1 MNNKIEIIQTLL
13 DKINTSFI
21 NLKIIK
27 KNIKFLINE
36 YQDIKKFYLHFI
48 NFKLQIIDIPKNSE
62 LYNKTLSTIKNSYLN
77 SFNYINNKIKDII
90 SIKLIKYNN
99 LSFYY
104 TQLENQSLDND
115 LLIFKNLFIE
125 AFTLINHYKNDKKN
139 IIVIWIPIKKDRD
152 YNYSLI
158 NKENINSS
166 VNNFNAFTASG
177 VTFGHNPR
185 ISILTRYEEINKLM
199 YHELI
204 HNFGIDGSNY
214 HNELK
219 KEGILER
226 YIKIK
231 TNNSYNYE
239 YSLYESYT
247 ELISSYLNIIFITI
261 KQNIDSSNFSNSL
274 SINDDNLK
282 YILMAKIVIEILY
295 SYNTLSNIIKLN
307 NFKDYESFKQNK
319 SFCGNI
325 CFYEYYFLKALLYNN
340 LILEK
345 PADKNDFLRYYSKI
359 IKINDDNLL
368 KEVFNKS
375 IKQNNFSYIFF
386 K

>member
-1 MNNKIEIIQTLL
+1 MNNKVEIIQTLL
-13 DKINTSFI
+13 DKIDTSLI

-27 KNIKFLINE
+27 KNIKFLMNE
-36 YQDIKKFYLHFI
+36 YREIKKFYLQFS
-48 NFKLQIIDIPKNSE
+48 NLKLQIIDIPLDSN
-62 LYNKTLSTIKNSYLN
+62 LYKKTLSIIKNSYLS
-77 SFNYINNKIKDII
+77 SFNYIKNKIKDII
-90 SIKLIKYNN
+90 SIKLLKYSNV
-99 LSFYY
+99 SFYY
-104 TQLENQSLDND
+104 IQLDNQSLNND
-115 LLIFKNLFIE
+115 LEIFKNLFIE
-125 AFTLINHYKNDKKN
+125 AITLINHYKKSTSN
-139 IIVIWIPIKKDRD
+139 IVVIWIPIRKDRD

-158 NKENINSS
+158 NKENINDSI
-166 VNNFNAFTASG
+166 NNFNAFTASG
-177 VTFGHNPR
+177 VTFNHNPR

-204 HNFGIDGSNY
+204 HNFGIDGSTY
-214 HNELK
+214 HDELK
-219 KEGILER
+219 KEGILEN

-247 ELISSYLNIIFITI
+247 ELISSYLNIIFKTLR
-261 KQNIDSSNFSNSL
+261 QNVSDEK
-274 SINDDNLK
+274 LK
-282 YILMAKIVIEILY
+282 YILMAKIIIEILY
-295 SYNTLSNIIKLN
+295 SYNTISNIIKLN
-307 NFKDYESFKQNK
+307 NFKNYESFKKQK
-319 SFCGNI
+319 IFCGDI

-345 PADKNDFLRYYSKI
+345 PVNKNDFLIYYSKI

>member
-1 MNNKIEIIQTLL
+1 MNNKVEIIQTLL
-13 DKINTSFI
+13 DKIDTSLI
-21 NLKIIK
+21 NLKIIR
-27 KNIKFLINE
+27 KNIKFLMNE
-36 YQDIKKFYLHFI
+36 YRDIKKFYLQFSRL
-48 NFKLQIIDIPKNSE
+48 KLQIIDIPKDTD
-62 LYNKTLSTIKNSYLN
+62 LYKKTLTIIKNSYLS
-77 SFNYINNKIKDII
+77 SFNYINNQIKNII
-90 SIKLIKYNN
+90 AIKLIKYSN

-104 TQLENQSLDND
+104 IQLDNLSVDND
-115 LLIFKNLFIE
+115 LSIFKNLFLQ
-125 AFTLINHYKNDKKN
+125 ALTLINNYNKTTQD
-139 IIVIWIPIKKDRD
+139 IIVIWIPVRKDRD
-152 YNYSLI
+152 FNYSLI

-177 VTFGHNPR
+177 VTFGYNPR

-204 HNFGIDGSNY
+204 HNFGIDGSTY
-214 HNELK
+214 HDELK
-219 KEGILER
+219 KDGIFER

-231 TNNSYNYE
+231 TKNSYNYE

-247 ELISSYLNIIFITI
+247 ELISSYINIIFITI
-261 KQNIDSSNFSNSL
+261 KQNITDDS
-274 SINDDNLK
+274 LK
-282 YILMAKIVIEILY
+282 YILITKIIIEILY
-295 SYNTLSNIIKLN
+295 SYNTISNIIKLN
-307 NFKDYESFKQNK
+307 NFTDYESFKKNK
-319 SFCGNI
+319 SFCGDI

-345 PADKNDFLRYYSKI
+345 PANKNDFSRYYSKI

-368 KEVFNKS
+368 KDVFNKS

>member
-13 DKINTSFI
+13 NKIDISLI
-21 NLKIIK
+21 NFEIIK
-27 KNIKFLINE
+27 KNIRFLINE
-36 YQDIKKFYLHFI
+36 YKDIKNFYLQFSSL
-48 NFKLQIIDIPKNSE
+48 KLQIIDISKNSE
-62 LYNKTLSTIKNSYLN
+62 LYEQTLSTIKNSYLS
-77 SFNYINNKIKDII
+77 SFNYINNEIKNIK
-90 SIKLIKYNN
+90 SIKLIKYSN

-104 TQLENQSLDND
+104 IQLNNFSLENDIS
-115 LLIFKNLFIE
+115 IFKNLFLE
-125 AFTLINHYKNDKKN
+125 ALTLINHYKSKN
-139 IIVIWIPIKKDRD
+139 NVMIIWLPIKKNRD
-152 YNYSLI
+152 FNFSLI
-158 NKENINSS
+158 NKKNIDSS

-219 KEGILER
+219 KDGILER

-247 ELISSYLNIIFITI
+247 ELISSYLNIIFFTI
-261 KQNIDSSNFSNSL
+261 RQNIT
-274 SINDDNLK
+274 DDKLK
-282 YILMAKIVIEILY
+282 YILLAKIIIEILY
-295 SYNTLSNIIKLN
+295 SYNTISNIIKLN
-307 NFKDYESFKQNK
+307 NFNEYDLFQKNK
-319 SFCGNI
+319 SFCGDI

-345 PADKNDFLRYYSKI
+345 PTNKNDFLRYYSKI

-368 KEVFNKS
+368 KDVFNKS

>member
-1 MNNKIEIIQTLL
+1 MNNKVEIIQTLL
-13 DKINTSFI
+13 DKIDTSLI
-21 NLKIIK
+21 NLKIIR
-27 KNIKFLINE
+27 KNIKFLMNE
-36 YQDIKKFYLHFI
+36 YRDIKKFYLQFT
-48 NFKLQIIDIPKNSE
+48 NLKLQVIDIPKDSD
-62 LYNKTLSTIKNSYLN
+62 LYKKTLSVIKNSYLS

-90 SIKLIKYNN
+90 SIKLLKYSN

-104 TQLENQSLDND
+104 IQLDNLSID
-115 LLIFKNLFIE
+115 NDISIFKNLFLQ
-125 AFTLINHYKNDKKN
+125 ALTLINHYNKTTQN
-139 IIVIWIPIKKDRD
+139 IIVIWIPVRKDRD
-152 YNYSLI
+152 FNYSLI

-214 HNELK
+214 HDELK
-219 KEGILER
+219 KDGILEK

-231 TNNSYNYE
+231 TKNSYNYE

-261 KQNIDSSNFSNSL
+261 KQNITDDS
-274 SINDDNLK
+274 LK
-282 YILMAKIVIEILY
+282 YILMTKIIIEILY
-295 SYNTLSNIIKLN
+295 SYNTISNIIKLN
-307 NFKDYESFKQNK
+307 NFTEYESFKKNK
-319 SFCGNI
+319 SFCGDI

-345 PADKNDFLRYYSKI
+345 PVNKNDFSRYYSKI

-368 KEVFNKS
+368 KDVFNKS

>member
-1 MNNKIEIIQTLL
+1 MNNKVEIIQTLL
-13 DKINTSFI
+13 DKIDTSLI
-21 NLKIIK
+21 NLKIIR
-27 KNIKFLINE
+27 KNIKFLMNE
-36 YQDIKKFYLHFI
+36 YRDIKKFYLQFSRL
-48 NFKLQIIDIPKNSE
+48 KLQIIDIPKDSD
-62 LYNKTLSTIKNSYLN
+62 LYKKTLSIIKNSYLS
-77 SFNYINNKIKDII
+77 SFNYINNQTKNII
-90 SIKLIKYNN
+90 AIKLIKYSN

-104 TQLENQSLDND
+104 IQLDNLSLDND
-115 LLIFKNLFIE
+115 ISIFKNLFLH
-125 AFTLINHYKNDKKN
+125 ALTLINHYNKTTQD
-139 IIVIWIPIKKDRD
+139 IIVIWIPVRKDRD
-152 YNYSLI
+152 FNYSLI
-158 NKENINSS
+158 NKENIDSS

-214 HNELK
+214 HDELK
-219 KEGILER
+219 KDGILER

-231 TNNSYNYE
+231 TKNSYNYE

-247 ELISSYLNIIFITI
+247 ELISSYINIIFITI
-261 KQNIDSSNFSNSL
+261 KQNITDDS
-274 SINDDNLK
+274 LK
-282 YILMAKIVIEILY
+282 YILMTKIIIEILY
-295 SYNTLSNIIKLN
+295 SYNTISNIIKLN
-307 NFKDYESFKQNK
+307 NFTDYESFKKNK
-319 SFCGNI
+319 SFCGDI

-345 PADKNDFLRYYSKI
+345 PANKNDFSRYYSKI

-368 KEVFNKS
+368 KDIFNKS

>member
-1 MNNKIEIIQTLL
+1 MNNKVEIIQTLL
-13 DKINTSFI
+13 DKIDTSLI
-21 NLKIIK
+21 NLKIIR
-27 KNIKFLINE
+27 KNIKFLMNE
-36 YQDIKKFYLHFI
+36 YRDIKKFYLQFS
-48 NFKLQIIDIPKNSE
+48 NLKLQIIDIPKDSD
-62 LYNKTLSTIKNSYLN
+62 LYKKTLSIIKNSYLS
-77 SFNYINNKIKDII
+77 SFSYINAKVKDII
-90 SIKLIKYNN
+90 SIKLIKYSN

-104 TQLENQSLDND
+104 IQLDNLSLENDIT
-115 LLIFKNLFIE
+115 IFKNLFLQ
-125 AFTLINHYKNDKKN
+125 ALTLINHYNKTTQD
-139 IIVIWIPIKKDRD
+139 IILMWIPVRKDRD
-152 YNYSLI
+152 FNYSLI
-158 NKENINSS
+158 NKENINAS

-219 KEGILER
+219 KDGILEK

-247 ELISSYLNIIFITI
+247 ELISSYINIIFITI
-261 KQNIDSSNFSNSL
+261 KQNIIDDS
-274 SINDDNLK
+274 LK
-282 YILMAKIVIEILY
+282 YILMTKIIIEILY
-295 SYNTLSNIIKLN
+295 SYNTISNIIKLN
-307 NFKDYESFKQNK
+307 NFTDYDTFKKNK
-319 SFCGNI
+319 TFCGDI

-345 PADKNDFLRYYSKI
+345 PANKNDFSKYYSKI
-359 IKINDDNLL
+359 IIINDDNLL
-368 KEVFNKS
+368 KEIFNKS

>member
-13 DKINTSFI
+13 NKINTSLI

-27 KNIKFLINE
+27 KNIKFLMNE
-36 YQDIKKFYLHFI
+36 YREIKKFYLQFSSL
-48 NFKLQIIDIPKNSE
+48 KLQIIDIPKHSE
-62 LYNKTLSTIKNSYLN
+62 LYNQTLSIIKNSYLS
-77 SFNYINNKIKDII
+77 SFNYINAKIKDII
-90 SIKLIKYNN
+90 SLKLIKYSNF
-99 LSFYY
+99 SYY
-104 TQLENQSLDND
+104 YVQLDNISLEND
-115 LLIFKNLFIE
+115 LIIFKNLFLE
-125 AFTLINHYKNDKKN
+125 ALTLINYYKNNTKN
-139 IIVIWIPIKKDRD
+139 IIVIWIPTRRNRNF
-152 YNYSLI
+152 NYSLI
-158 NKENINSS
+158 NKENINAS

-219 KEGILER
+219 KDGILER

-261 KQNIDSSNFSNSL
+261 RQNVSDEK
-274 SINDDNLK
+274 LK
-282 YILMAKIVIEILY
+282 YILMSKIIIEILY
-295 SYNTLSNIIKLN
+295 SYNTISNIIKLN
-307 NFKDYESFKQNK
+307 NFTNYESFKKNK
-319 SFCGNI
+319 TFCGDI

-345 PADKNDFLRYYSKI
+345 PVSKNDFSRYYSKI
-359 IKINDDNLL
+359 IKINDDELL

>member
-13 DKINTSFI
+13 EKINTSFI

-27 KNIKFLINE
+27 KNIRFLMNE
-36 YQDIKKFYLHFI
+36 YRDIKRFYLEFV
-48 NFKLQIIDIPKNSE
+48 NLKLQVIDIPKDSE
-62 LYNKTLSTIKNSYLN
+62 LYNKTLSIINNSYLN
-77 SFNYINNKIKDII
+77 SFNYINDKIKNVL
-90 SIKLIKYNN
+90 SIKLLKYSN
-99 LSFYY
+99 LSYY
-104 TQLENQSLDND
+104 YIQLDNQSPEND
-115 LLIFKNLFIE
+115 INIFKNLFIE
-125 AFTLINHYKNDKKN
+125 ALTLINHYKKETSN
-139 IIVIWIPIKKDRD
+139 IIVIWIPVRKNRD
-152 YNYSLI
+152 FNYSLI
-158 NKENINSS
+158 NKQNINAS

-177 VTFGHNPR
+177 VTFNHNPR

-219 KEGILER
+219 RDGILER
-226 YIKIK
+226 YMKIK

-247 ELISSYLNIIFITI
+247 ELISSYLNIIFVTLR
-261 KQNIDSSNFSNSL
+261 QNINNDPKRA
-274 SINDDNLK
+274 SITDDNLK
-282 YILMAKIVIEILY
+282 YILMTKIIIEIIY
-295 SYNTLSNIIKLN
+295 SYNTISNIIKLN
-307 NFKDYESFKQNK
+307 SFTDYDTFKKDKT
-319 SFCGNI
+319 FCGDI

-345 PADKNDFLRYYSKI
+345 PVNKDDFLRYYSKI

-368 KEVFNKS
+368 KEIFNKS
-375 IKQNNFSYIFF
+375 VKQNNFSYIFF

>member
-1 MNNKIEIIQTLL
+1 MNNKVEIIQTLI
-13 DKINTSFI
+13 DKIDTSLI
-21 NLKIIK
+21 NLKIIR
-27 KNIKFLINE
+27 KNIKFLMNE
-36 YQDIKKFYLHFI
+36 YRDIKKFYLEFI
-48 NFKLQIIDIPKNSE
+48 NLKLQVIDIPKDSD
-62 LYNKTLSTIKNSYLN
+62 LYKKTLSIIKNSYLS
-77 SFNYINNKIKDII
+77 SFNYINTKLKDII
-90 SIKLIKYNN
+90 SLKLIKYSNFSYYYIQLDN
-99 LSFYY
+99 LSI
-104 TQLENQSLDND
+104 DND
-115 LLIFKNLFIE
+115 IFIFKNLFLQ
-125 AFTLINHYKNDKKN
+125 ALTLINHYNKTTQN
-139 IIVIWIPIKKDRD
+139 IIVIWIPVRKDRD
-152 YNYSLI
+152 FNYSLI

-214 HNELK
+214 HDELK
-219 KEGILER
+219 KDGILEK

-231 TNNSYNYE
+231 TKNSYNYE

-261 KQNIDSSNFSNSL
+261 KQNITDDS
-274 SINDDNLK
+274 LK
-282 YILMAKIVIEILY
+282 YILMTKIIIEILY
-295 SYNTLSNIIKLN
+295 SYNTISNIIKLN
-307 NFKDYESFKQNK
+307 NFTDYEEFKKNK
-319 SFCGNI
+319 SFCGDI

-340 LILEK
+340 LVLEK
-345 PADKNDFLRYYSKI
+345 PANKNDFSRYYSKI
-359 IKINDDNLL
+359 IKINDDDLL

>member
-13 DKINTSFI
+13 DKIDISLI

-27 KNIKFLINE
+27 KNIKFLMNE
-36 YQDIKKFYLHFI
+36 YKDIKKFYLQFLNLKI
-48 NFKLQIIDIPKNSE
+48 QIIDIPKDSE
-62 LYNKTLSTIKNSYLN
+62 LYDQTLSIIENSYLS
-77 SFNYINNKIKDII
+77 SFNYINNIIKDVI
-90 SIKLIKYNN
+90 SIKLIKYLN

-104 TQLENQSLDND
+104 IQLDNKSIEND
-115 LLIFKNLFIE
+115 LSIFKNLFIE
-125 AFTLINHYKNDKKN
+125 AITLINHYKNKKN
-139 IIVIWIPIKKDRD
+139 IVIIWIPIRKNRD
-152 YNYSLI
+152 FNYSLI

-166 VNNFNAFTASG
+166 INNFNAFTASG
-177 VTFGHNPR
+177 VTFNHNPR

-204 HNFGIDGSNY
+204 HNFGIDGSDY
-214 HNELK
+214 HNEIK
-219 KEGILER
+219 KDGILEK

-247 ELISSYLNIIFITI
+247 ELISSYLNMIFITLR
-261 KQNIDSSNFSNSL
+261 QNISDEK
-274 SINDDNLK
+274 LK
-282 YILMAKIVIEILY
+282 YILMSKIIIEIIY
-295 SYNTLSNIIKLN
+295 SYNTISNIIKLN
-307 NFKDYESFKQNK
+307 NFTDYESFKKNK
-319 SFCGNI
+319 IFCGDI

-345 PADKNDFLRYYSKI
+345 PVNKDDFLRYYSKI
-359 IKINDDNLL
+359 IKIDDDNLL

>member
-13 DKINTSFI
+13 DKIDTSLI
-21 NLKIIK
+21 NLNIIK
-27 KNIKFLINE
+27 KNIKFLMNE
-36 YQDIKKFYLHFI
+36 YRDIKKFYLQFLNLKI
-48 NFKLQIIDIPKNSE
+48 QIIDIPKDSE
-62 LYNKTLSTIKNSYLN
+62 LYEQTLSIIENSYL
-77 SFNYINNKIKDII
+77 STFDYINNKIKDVI
-90 SIKLIKYNN
+90 SIKLIKYLN

-104 TQLENQSLDND
+104 IQLYNKSIEND
-115 LLIFKNLFIE
+115 LSIFKNLFIE
-125 AFTLINHYKNDKKN
+125 AITLINHYKNKKN
-139 IIVIWIPIKKDRD
+139 IVIIWIPIRKNRD
-152 YNYSLI
+152 FNYSLI

-166 VNNFNAFTASG
+166 INNFNAFTASG
-177 VTFGHNPR
+177 VTFNHNPR

-204 HNFGIDGSNY
+204 HNFGIDGSDY
-214 HNELK
+214 HNEIK
-219 KEGILER
+219 KDGILEK

-231 TNNSYNYE
+231 TKNSYNYE

-261 KQNIDSSNFSNSL
+261 RQNISDEK
-274 SINDDNLK
+274 LK
-282 YILMAKIVIEILY
+282 YILMSKIIIEIIY
-295 SYNTLSNIIKLN
+295 SYNTISNIIKLN
-307 NFKDYESFKQNK
+307 NFTDYESFKKNK
-319 SFCGNI
+319 IFCGDI

-345 PADKNDFLRYYSKI
+345 PVNKDDFLRYYSKI
-359 IKINDDNLL
+359 IKIDDDNLL

>member
-13 DKINTSFI
+13 DKIDTSLI
-21 NLKIIK
+21 NLKIIR
-27 KNIKFLINE
+27 KNIKFLMNE
-36 YQDIKKFYLHFI
+36 YREIKKFYLQFSSL
-48 NFKLQIIDIPKNSE
+48 NLQIIDIPKDSE
-62 LYNKTLSTIKNSYLN
+62 LYNQTLSIIKNSYLS
-77 SFNYINNKIKDII
+77 SFNYVNAKVKDII
-90 SIKLIKYNN
+90 SLKLIKYSNF
-99 LSFYY
+99 SYY
-104 TQLENQSLDND
+104 YVQLDNISPEKD
-115 LLIFKNLFIE
+115 LLIFKNLFLE
-125 AFTLINHYKNDKKN
+125 ALTLINYYKKNTKN
-139 IIVIWIPIKKDRD
+139 IIVIWIPIRRNRD
-152 YNYSLI
+152 FNYSLI
-158 NKENINSS
+158 NKENINAS

-177 VTFGHNPR
+177 VTFKHNPR

-214 HNELK
+214 HDELK
-219 KEGILER
+219 SDGILEN

-247 ELISSYLNIIFITI
+247 ELISSYLNIIFITL
-261 KQNIDSSNFSNSL
+261 KQNIVDE
-274 SINDDNLK
+274 NLK
-282 YILMAKIVIEILY
+282 YILMSKIIIEILY
-295 SYNTLSNIIKLN
+295 SYNTISNIIKLN
-307 NFKDYESFKQNK
+307 NFTDYDTFKKNK
-319 SFCGNI
+319 SFCGDI

-345 PADKNDFLRYYSKI
+345 PVNKDDYSKYYSKI

>member
-1 MNNKIEIIQTLL
+1 MNNKVEIIQTLL
-13 DKINTSFI
+13 DKIDTSLI
-21 NLKIIK
+21 NLKIIR
-27 KNIKFLINE
+27 KNIKFLMNE
-36 YQDIKKFYLHFI
+36 YRDIKKFYLQFS
-48 NFKLQIIDIPKNSE
+48 NLKLQIIDIPKDSD
-62 LYNKTLSTIKNSYLN
+62 LYKKTLSIIKNSYLS
-77 SFNYINNKIKDII
+77 SFSYINAKVKDII
-90 SIKLIKYNN
+90 SIKLIKYSN

-104 TQLENQSLDND
+104 IQLDNLSLENDIT
-115 LLIFKNLFIE
+115 IFKNLFLQ
-125 AFTLINHYKNDKKN
+125 ALTLINHYNKSTQD
-139 IIVIWIPIKKDRD
+139 IIVIWIPVRKDRD
-152 YNYSLI
+152 FNYSLI
-158 NKENINSS
+158 NKENINAS

-219 KEGILER
+219 KDGILER

-247 ELISSYLNIIFITI
+247 ELISSYINIIFITI
-261 KQNIDSSNFSNSL
+261 KQNITDDS
-274 SINDDNLK
+274 LK
-282 YILMAKIVIEILY
+282 YILMTKIIIEILY
-295 SYNTLSNIIKLN
+295 SYNTISNIIKLN
-307 NFKDYESFKQNK
+307 NFTDYDTFKKNK
-319 SFCGNI
+319 TFCGDI

-345 PADKNDFLRYYSKI
+345 PANKNDFSKYYSKI

>member
-1 MNNKIEIIQTLL
+1 MNNKVEIIQTLL
-13 DKINTSFI
+13 DKIDTSLI
-21 NLKIIK
+21 NLKIIR
-27 KNIKFLINE
+27 KNIKFLMNE
-36 YQDIKKFYLHFI
+36 YRDIKKFYLQFS
-48 NFKLQIIDIPKNSE
+48 NLKLQVIDIPKDSD
-62 LYNKTLSTIKNSYLN
+62 LYKKTLSIIKNSYLN
-77 SFNYINNKIKDII
+77 SFSYINAKVKDII
-90 SIKLIKYNN
+90 SIKLIKYSN

-104 TQLENQSLDND
+104 IQLDNLSLENDIT
-115 LLIFKNLFIE
+115 IFKNLFLQ
-125 AFTLINHYKNDKKN
+125 ALTLINHYNKSTQD
-139 IIVIWIPIKKDRD
+139 IIVMWIPVRKDRD
-152 YNYSLI
+152 FNYSLI
-158 NKENINSS
+158 NKENINAS

-219 KEGILER
+219 KDGILEK

-247 ELISSYLNIIFITI
+247 ELISSYINIIFITI
-261 KQNIDSSNFSNSL
+261 KQNITDDS
-274 SINDDNLK
+274 LK
-282 YILMAKIVIEILY
+282 YILMTKIIIEILY
-295 SYNTLSNIIKLN
+295 SYNTISNIIKLN
-307 NFKDYESFKQNK
+307 NFTDYDTFKKNK
-319 SFCGNI
+319 TFCGDI

-345 PADKNDFLRYYSKI
+345 PTNKNDFSKYYSKI

>member
-13 DKINTSFI
+13 DKIDTSLI
-21 NLKIIK
+21 NLKIIR
-27 KNIKFLINE
+27 KNIKFLMNE
-36 YQDIKKFYLHFI
+36 YREIKKFYLQFSSL
-48 NFKLQIIDIPKNSE
+48 NLQIIDIPKDSE
-62 LYNKTLSTIKNSYLN
+62 LYNQTLSIIKNSYLS
-77 SFNYINNKIKDII
+77 SFNYVNAKVKDII
-90 SIKLIKYNN
+90 SLKLIKYSNF
-99 LSFYY
+99 SYY
-104 TQLENQSLDND
+104 YVQLDNISPEKD
-115 LLIFKNLFIE
+115 LLIFKNLFLE
-125 AFTLINHYKNDKKN
+125 ALTLINYYKKNTKN
-139 IIVIWIPIKKDRD
+139 IIVIWIPIRRNRD
-152 YNYSLI
+152 FNYSLI
-158 NKENINSS
+158 NKENINAS

-177 VTFGHNPR
+177 VTFNHNPR

-214 HNELK
+214 HDELK
-219 KEGILER
+219 SDGILEN

-247 ELISSYLNIIFITI
+247 ELISSYLNIIFITL
-261 KQNIDSSNFSNSL
+261 KQNIVDE
-274 SINDDNLK
+274 NLK
-282 YILMAKIVIEILY
+282 YILMSKIIIEILY
-295 SYNTLSNIIKLN
+295 SYNTISNIIKLN
-307 NFKDYESFKQNK
+307 NFTDYDTFKKNK
-319 SFCGNI
+319 SFCGDI

-345 PADKNDFLRYYSKI
+345 PVNKDDYSKYYSKI

>member
-1 MNNKIEIIQTLL
+1 MNNKVEIIQTLL
-13 DKINTSFI
+13 DKIDTSLI

-27 KNIKFLINE
+27 KNIKFLMNE
-36 YQDIKKFYLHFI
+36 YRDIKKFYLQFSSL
-48 NFKLQIIDIPKNSE
+48 KLQIIDIPINSE
-62 LYNKTLSTIKNSYLN
+62 LYKKTLSIIKNSYLS
-77 SFNYINNKIKDII
+77 SFNYINNKIKDVI
-90 SIKLIKYNN
+90 SVKLIKYSN

-104 TQLENQSLDND
+104 IQLDNLSLENDIS
-115 LLIFKNLFIE
+115 IFKNLFLQ
-125 AFTLINHYKNDKKN
+125 ALTLINHYNKTTQN
-139 IIVIWIPIKKDRD
+139 IIVIWIPVRKDRD
-152 YNYSLI
+152 FNYSLI
-158 NKENINSS
+158 NKENINYS

-214 HNELK
+214 HDELK
-219 KEGILER
+219 KDGILER

-231 TNNSYNYE
+231 TKNSYNYE

-247 ELISSYLNIIFITI
+247 ELISSYLNIIFLTI
-261 KQNIDSSNFSNSL
+261 KQNISDNS
-274 SINDDNLK
+274 LK
-282 YILMAKIVIEILY
+282 YILMSKIIIEILY
-295 SYNTLSNIIKLN
+295 SYNTISNIIKLN
-307 NFKDYESFKQNK
+307 NFTDYESFNKNK
-319 SFCGNI
+319 SFCGDI

-345 PADKNDFLRYYSKI
+345 PTNKNDFSRYYSKI

-368 KEVFNKS
+368 KDVFNKS

>member
-1 MNNKIEIIQTLL
+1 MNNKVEIIQTLI
-13 DKINTSFI
+13 DKIDTSLI
-21 NLKIIK
+21 NLKIIR
-27 KNIKFLINE
+27 KNIKFLMNE
-36 YQDIKKFYLHFI
+36 YRDIKKFYLEFI
-48 NFKLQIIDIPKNSE
+48 NLKLQVIDIPKDSD
-62 LYNKTLSTIKNSYLN
+62 LYKKTLSIIKNSYLS

-90 SIKLIKYNN
+90 SIKLLKYSN

-104 TQLENQSLDND
+104 IQLDNLSID
-115 LLIFKNLFIE
+115 NDIFIFKNLFLQ
-125 AFTLINHYKNDKKN
+125 ALTLINHYNKTTQN
-139 IIVIWIPIKKDRD
+139 IIVIWIPVRKDRD
-152 YNYSLI
+152 FNYSLI

-214 HNELK
+214 HDELK
-219 KEGILER
+219 KDGILEK

-261 KQNIDSSNFSNSL
+261 KQNITDDS
-274 SINDDNLK
+274 LK
-282 YILMAKIVIEILY
+282 YILMTKIIIEILY
-295 SYNTLSNIIKLN
+295 SYNTISNIIKLN
-307 NFKDYESFKQNK
+307 NFTDYESFKKNK
-319 SFCGNI
+319 SFCGDI

-345 PADKNDFLRYYSKI
+345 PVNKNDFSRYYSKI

-368 KEVFNKS
+368 KDVFNKS

>member
-1 MNNKIEIIQTLL
+1 MNKIEIIQTLL
-13 DKINTSFI
+13 NKIDTSLI
-21 NLKIIK
+21 NLEIIK
-27 KNIKFLINE
+27 KNIKFLMNE
-36 YQDIKKFYLHFI
+36 YRDIKKFYLHFS
-48 NFKLQIIDIPKNSE
+48 NLKLQIIDIPKNTE
-62 LYNKTLSTIKNSYLN
+62 LYNQTFSTIKNSYLS
-77 SFNYINNKIKDII
+77 SFNYINNKIQDII
-90 SIKLIKYNN
+90 SIKLIKYDN

-104 TQLENQSLDND
+104 IQLEKHSLEND
-115 LLIFKNLFIE
+115 LIIFKKLFVE
-125 AFTLINHYKNDKKN
+125 ALTLINHYKKNKQN
-139 IIVIWIPIKKDRD
+139 IIILWIPIKRNRD
-152 YNYSLI
+152 FNYPLI
-158 NKENINSS
+158 NKENINASTK
-166 VNNFNAFTASG
+166 NFNAFTASG

-214 HNELK
+214 HDELK
-219 KEGILER
+219 KDGILER

-247 ELISSYLNIIFITI
+247 ELISSYLNIIFITLG
-261 KQNIDSSNFSNSL
+261 QNI
-274 SINDDNLK
+274 IDDNLK
-282 YILMAKIVIEILY
+282 YILMAKIIIEILY
-295 SYNTLSNIIKLN
+295 SYNTISNIIKLN
-307 NFKDYESFKQNK
+307 NFTVYESFKKNK
-319 SFCGNI
+319 SFCGDI

-345 PADKNDFLRYYSKI
+345 PVNKDDFSKYYSKI

-375 IKQNNFSYIFF
+375 IKQTNFSYIFF

>member
-1 MNNKIEIIQTLL
+1 MNNKVEIIQTLL
-13 DKINTSFI
+13 DKIDTSLI
-21 NLKIIK
+21 NLKIIR
-27 KNIKFLINE
+27 KNIKFLMNE
-36 YQDIKKFYLHFI
+36 YRDIKKFYLQFS
-48 NFKLQIIDIPKNSE
+48 NLKLQVIDIPKDSD
-62 LYNKTLSTIKNSYLN
+62 LYKKTLSIIKNSYLN
-77 SFNYINNKIKDII
+77 SFSYINAKVKDII
-90 SIKLIKYNN
+90 SIKLIKYSN

-104 TQLENQSLDND
+104 IQLDNLSLENDIT
-115 LLIFKNLFIE
+115 IFKNLFLQ
-125 AFTLINHYKNDKKN
+125 ALTLINHYNKSTQD
-139 IIVIWIPIKKDRD
+139 IIVIWIPVRKDRD
-152 YNYSLI
+152 FNYSLI
-158 NKENINSS
+158 NKENINAS

-219 KEGILER
+219 KDGILEK

-247 ELISSYLNIIFITI
+247 ELISSYINIIFITI
-261 KQNIDSSNFSNSL
+261 KQNITDDS
-274 SINDDNLK
+274 LK
-282 YILMAKIVIEILY
+282 YILMTKIIIEILY
-295 SYNTLSNIIKLN
+295 SYNTISNIIKLN
-307 NFKDYESFKQNK
+307 NFTDYDTFKKNK
-319 SFCGNI
+319 TFCGDI

-345 PADKNDFLRYYSKI
+345 PANKNDFSKYYSKI
-359 IKINDDNLL
+359 IIINDDNLL
-368 KEVFNKS
+368 KEIFNKS

>member
-1 MNNKIEIIQTLL
+1 MNNKVEIIQTLL
-13 DKINTSFI
+13 DKIDTSLI
-21 NLKIIK
+21 NLKIIR
-27 KNIKFLINE
+27 KNIKFLMNE
-36 YQDIKKFYLHFI
+36 YREIKKFYLHFSKL
-48 NFKLQIIDIPKNSE
+48 KLQIIDIPKDTD
-62 LYNKTLSTIKNSYLN
+62 LYKKTLSIIKNSYLS
-77 SFNYINNKIKDII
+77 SFHYINNQIKNII
-90 SIKLIKYNN
+90 AIKLIKYSN

-104 TQLENQSLDND
+104 IQLDNLSVDND
-115 LLIFKNLFIE
+115 LSIFKNLFLQ
-125 AFTLINHYKNDKKN
+125 ALTLINNYNKTTQD
-139 IIVIWIPIKKDRD
+139 IIVIWIPVRKDRD
-152 YNYSLI
+152 FNYSLI

-177 VTFGHNPR
+177 VTFGYNPR

-204 HNFGIDGSNY
+204 HNFGIDGSTY
-214 HNELK
+214 HDELK
-219 KEGILER
+219 KDGILER

-231 TNNSYNYE
+231 TKNSYNYE

-247 ELISSYLNIIFITI
+247 ELISSYINIIFITI
-261 KQNIDSSNFSNSL
+261 KQNITDDS
-274 SINDDNLK
+274 LK
-282 YILMAKIVIEILY
+282 YILMTKIIIEILY
-295 SYNTLSNIIKLN
+295 SYNTICNIIKLN
-307 NFKDYESFKQNK
+307 NFTDYESFKKNK
-319 SFCGNI
+319 SFCGDI

-345 PADKNDFLRYYSKI
+345 PANKNDFLRYYSKI

-368 KEVFNKS
+368 KDVFNKS

>member
-1 MNNKIEIIQTLL
+1 MNNKVEIIQTLI
-13 DKINTSFI
+13 DKIDTSLI
-21 NLKIIK
+21 NLKIIR
-27 KNIKFLINE
+27 KNIKFLMNE
-36 YQDIKKFYLHFI
+36 YRDIKKFYLEFI
-48 NFKLQIIDIPKNSE
+48 NLKLQVIDIPKDSD
-62 LYNKTLSTIKNSYLN
+62 LYKKTLSIIKNSYLS

-90 SIKLIKYNN
+90 SIKLLKYSN

-104 TQLENQSLDND
+104 IQLDNLSID
-115 LLIFKNLFIE
+115 NDISIFKNLFLQ
-125 AFTLINHYKNDKKN
+125 ALTLINHYNKTTQN
-139 IIVIWIPIKKDRD
+139 IIVIWIPVRKDRD
-152 YNYSLI
+152 FNYSLI

-214 HNELK
+214 HDELK
-219 KEGILER
+219 KDGILEK

-231 TNNSYNYE
+231 TKNSYNYE

-261 KQNIDSSNFSNSL
+261 KQNITDDS
-274 SINDDNLK
+274 LK
-282 YILMAKIVIEILY
+282 YILMTKIIIEILY
-295 SYNTLSNIIKLN
+295 SYNTISNIIKLN
-307 NFKDYESFKQNK
+307 NFTDYESFKKNK
-319 SFCGNI
+319 SFCGDI

-345 PADKNDFLRYYSKI
+345 PVNKNDFSRYYSKI

-368 KEVFNKS
+368 KDVFNKS

>member
-1 MNNKIEIIQTLL
+1 MNNKVEIIQTLL
-13 DKINTSFI
+13 DKIDTSLI
-21 NLKIIK
+21 NLKIIR
-27 KNIKFLINE
+27 KNIKFLMNE
-36 YQDIKKFYLHFI
+36 YRDIKKFYLQFS
-48 NFKLQIIDIPKNSE
+48 NLKLQVIDIPKDSD
-62 LYNKTLSTIKNSYLN
+62 LYKKTLSIIKNSYLS
-77 SFNYINNKIKDII
+77 SFSYINAKVKDII
-90 SIKLIKYNN
+90 SIKLIKYSN

-104 TQLENQSLDND
+104 IQLDNLSLENDIT
-115 LLIFKNLFIE
+115 IFKNLFLQ
-125 AFTLINHYKNDKKN
+125 ALTLINHYNKSTQD
-139 IIVIWIPIKKDRD
+139 IIVMWIPVRKDRD
-152 YNYSLI
+152 FNYSLI
-158 NKENINSS
+158 NKENINAS

-219 KEGILER
+219 KDGILER

-247 ELISSYLNIIFITI
+247 ELISSYINIIFITI
-261 KQNIDSSNFSNSL
+261 KQNITDDS
-274 SINDDNLK
+274 LK
-282 YILMAKIVIEILY
+282 YILMTKIIIEILY
-295 SYNTLSNIIKLN
+295 SYNTISNIIKLN
-307 NFKDYESFKQNK
+307 NFTDYDTFKKNK
-319 SFCGNI
+319 TFCGDI

-345 PADKNDFLRYYSKI
+345 PANKNDFSKYYSKI

>member
-1 MNNKIEIIQTLL
+1 MNNKVEIIQTLL
-13 DKINTSFI
+13 DKIDTSLI
-21 NLKIIK
+21 NLKIIR
-27 KNIKFLINE
+27 KNIKFLMNE
-36 YQDIKKFYLHFI
+36 YRDIKKFYLQFS
-48 NFKLQIIDIPKNSE
+48 NLKLQVIDIPKDSD
-62 LYNKTLSTIKNSYLN
+62 LYKKTLLIIKNSYLS
-77 SFNYINNKIKDII
+77 SFNYINAKVKDII
-90 SIKLIKYNN
+90 SIKLIKYSN

-104 TQLENQSLDND
+104 IQLDNLSLENDIT
-115 LLIFKNLFIE
+115 IFKNLFLQ
-125 AFTLINHYKNDKKN
+125 ALTLINHYNKSTQD
-139 IIVIWIPIKKDRD
+139 IIVIWIPVRKDRD
-152 YNYSLI
+152 FNYSLI
-158 NKENINSS
+158 NKENINAS

-219 KEGILER
+219 KDGILER

-247 ELISSYLNIIFITI
+247 ELISSYINIIFITI
-261 KQNIDSSNFSNSL
+261 KQNIIDDS
-274 SINDDNLK
+274 LK
-282 YILMAKIVIEILY
+282 YILMTKIIIEILY
-295 SYNTLSNIIKLN
+295 SYNTISNIIKLN
-307 NFKDYESFKQNK
+307 NFTDYDTFKKNK
-319 SFCGNI
+319 TFCGDI

-345 PADKNDFLRYYSKI
+345 PANKNDFSKYYSKI

>member
-13 DKINTSFI
+13 DKIDTSLI
-21 NLKIIK
+21 NLNIIK
-27 KNIKFLINE
+27 KNIKFLMNE
-36 YQDIKKFYLHFI
+36 YRDIKKFYLQFLNLKI
-48 NFKLQIIDIPKNSE
+48 QIIDIPKDSE
-62 LYNKTLSTIKNSYLN
+62 LYEQTLSIIENSYL
-77 SFNYINNKIKDII
+77 STFDYINNKIKDVI
-90 SIKLIKYNN
+90 SIKLIKYLN

-104 TQLENQSLDND
+104 IQLYNKSIEND
-115 LLIFKNLFIE
+115 LSIFKNLFIE
-125 AFTLINHYKNDKKN
+125 AITLINHYKNKKN
-139 IIVIWIPIKKDRD
+139 IVIIWIPIRKNRD
-152 YNYSLI
+152 FNYSLI

-166 VNNFNAFTASG
+166 INNFNAFTASG
-177 VTFGHNPR
+177 VTFNHNPR

-204 HNFGIDGSNY
+204 HNFGIDGSDY
-214 HNELK
+214 HNEIK
-219 KEGILER
+219 KDGILEK

-231 TNNSYNYE
+231 TKNSYNYE

-247 ELISSYLNIIFITI
+247 ELVSSYLNIIFITI
-261 KQNIDSSNFSNSL
+261 RQNISDEK
-274 SINDDNLK
+274 LK
-282 YILMAKIVIEILY
+282 YILMSKIIIEIIY
-295 SYNTLSNIIKLN
+295 SYNTISNIIKLN
-307 NFKDYESFKQNK
+307 NFTDYESFKKNK
-319 SFCGNI
+319 IFCGDI

-345 PADKNDFLRYYSKI
+345 PVNKDDFLRYYPKI
-359 IKINDDNLL
+359 IKIDDDNLL

>member
-13 DKINTSFI
+13 NNINISLI
-21 NLKIIK
+21 NLEIIK
-27 KNIKFLINE
+27 KNIRFLTNEYKDIQKIYLKFLNL
-36 YQDIKKFYLHFI
+36 KF
-48 NFKLQIIDIPKNSE
+48 QIIDIPINSE
-62 LYNKTLSTIKNSYLN
+62 LFNKTLSTIKNSYIG
-77 SFNYINNKIKDII
+77 SFNYIYIQLKNIL

-104 TQLENQSLDND
+104 LQLDKSSLEND
-115 LLIFKNLFIE
+115 LNIFKNLFLE
-125 AFTLINHYKNDKKN
+125 ALTLVNHYKNNKN
-139 IIVIWIPIKKDRD
+139 IVIMWLPIKRNRNF
-152 YNYSLI
+152 NYTSI
-158 NKENINSS
+158 NKENIDLS

-214 HNELK
+214 HNEIK
-219 KEGILER
+219 KNGILEN

-247 ELISSYLNIIFITI
+247 ELISSYLNIIFVTLR
-261 KQNIDSSNFSNSL
+261 QNIT
-274 SINDDNLK
+274 DDKLK
-282 YILMAKIVIEILY
+282 NILIAKIIIEILY
-295 SYNTLSNIIKLN
+295 SYNTISNIIKLN
-307 NFKDYESFKQNK
+307 NFTDYESFKKDK
-319 SFCGNI
+319 SFYGDI

-345 PADKNDFLRYYSKI
+345 PVNKNDFLKYYSKI
-359 IKINDDNLL
+359 IQINDDDLL
-368 KEVFNKS
+368 KEIFNKS

>member
-1 MNNKIEIIQTLL
+1 MNNKVEIIQTLL
-13 DKINTSFI
+13 DKIDTSLI
-21 NLKIIK
+21 NLKIIR
-27 KNIKFLINE
+27 KNIKFLMNE
-36 YQDIKKFYLHFI
+36 YRDIKKFYLQFS
-48 NFKLQIIDIPKNSE
+48 NLKLQIIDIPKDSD
-62 LYNKTLSTIKNSYLN
+62 LYKKTLSIIKNSYLN
-77 SFNYINNKIKDII
+77 SFSYINAKVKDII
-90 SIKLIKYNN
+90 SIKLIKYSN

-104 TQLENQSLDND
+104 IQLDNLSLENDIS
-115 LLIFKNLFIE
+115 IFKNLFLQ
-125 AFTLINHYKNDKKN
+125 ALTLINHYNKTKQD
-139 IIVIWIPIKKDRD
+139 IIVMWIPIRKDRD
-152 YNYSLI
+152 FNYTLI
-158 NKENINSS
+158 NKENINAS

-219 KEGILER
+219 KDGIFER

-247 ELISSYLNIIFITI
+247 ELISSYINIIFITI
-261 KQNIDSSNFSNSL
+261 KQNITDDS
-274 SINDDNLK
+274 LK
-282 YILMAKIVIEILY
+282 YILMTKIIIEIIY
-295 SYNTLSNIIKLN
+295 SYNTISNIIKLN
-307 NFKDYESFKQNK
+307 NFTDYESFKKNK
-319 SFCGNI
+319 TFCGDI

-345 PADKNDFLRYYSKI
+345 PANKNDFSKYYSKI
-359 IKINDDNLL
+359 IIINDDNLL
-368 KEVFNKS
+368 KEIFNKS

>member
-1 MNNKIEIIQTLL
+1 MNNKVEIIQTLL
-13 DKINTSFI
+13 DKIDTSLI
-21 NLKIIK
+21 NLKIIR
-27 KNIKFLINE
+27 KNIKFLMNE
-36 YQDIKKFYLHFI
+36 YRDIKKFYLQFSSL
-48 NFKLQIIDIPKNSE
+48 KLQIIDIPKDSE
-62 LYNKTLSTIKNSYLN
+62 LYNKTLSIIKNSYIN
-77 SFNYINNKIKDII
+77 SFSYIKNKIKDII
-90 SIKLIKYNN
+90 SIKLIKYSN

-104 TQLENQSLDND
+104 IQLDNLSLESD
-115 LLIFKNLFIE
+115 ISIFKNLFLQ
-125 AFTLINHYKNDKKN
+125 ALTLINHYNKSTQN
-139 IIVIWIPIKKDRD
+139 IIVIWIPVRKDRD
-152 YNYSLI
+152 FNYSLI
-158 NKENINSS
+158 NKENINTS

-204 HNFGIDGSNY
+204 HNFGIDGSTY
-214 HNELK
+214 HDELK
-219 KEGILER
+219 KDGILEK

-231 TNNSYNYE
+231 TKNSYNYE

-261 KQNIDSSNFSNSL
+261 KQNITDDS
-274 SINDDNLK
+274 LK
-282 YILMAKIVIEILY
+282 YILMTKIIIEILY
-295 SYNTLSNIIKLN
+295 SYNTISNIIKLN
-307 NFKDYESFKQNK
+307 NFTDYESFKKNK
-319 SFCGNI
+319 SFCGDI

-345 PADKNDFLRYYSKI
+345 PTNKNDFSRYYSKI

-368 KEVFNKS
+368 KDVFNKS

>member
-13 DKINTSFI
+13 EKIDTSFI
-21 NLKIIK
+21 NLKIIR
-27 KNIKFLINE
+27 KNIKFLMNE
-36 YQDIKKFYLHFI
+36 YRDIKKFYLEFS
-48 NFKLQIIDIPKNSE
+48 NLKLIVLDIPKNSE
-62 LYNKTLSTIKNSYLN
+62 LYNQTLSIINNSYLS
-77 SFNYINNKIKDII
+77 SFDYINNKIKDII
-90 SIKLIKYNN
+90 SIKLLKYSN

-104 TQLENQSLDND
+104 IQLDNQSPEND
-115 LLIFKNLFIE
+115 MTIFKSLFLE
-125 AFTLINHYKNDKKN
+125 ALTLINHYKKTTQN
-139 IIVIWIPIKKDRD
+139 IVVIWIPVRRNRD
-152 YNYSLI
+152 FNYSLI
-158 NKENINSS
+158 NKENINAS

-219 KEGILER
+219 KDGILES

-247 ELISSYLNIIFITI
+247 ELISSYLNIIFITL
-261 KQNIDSSNFSNSL
+261 KQKIVDK
-274 SINDDNLK
+274 NLK
-282 YILMAKIVIEILY
+282 YILMSKIIIEILY
-295 SYNTLSNIIKLN
+295 SYNTISNIIKLN
-307 NFKDYESFKQNK
+307 NFTDYDTFKKDK
-319 SFCGNI
+319 SFCGDI

-345 PADKNDFLRYYSKI
+345 LVNKDDYSKYYSKI

>member
-1 MNNKIEIIQTLL
+1 MNKIEIIQTLL
-13 DKINTSFI
+13 EKIDTSLI

-27 KNIKFLINE
+27 KNIKFLMNE
-36 YQDIKKFYLHFI
+36 YREIKKFYLQFSSL
-48 NFKLQIIDIPKNSE
+48 KLQVIDIPKDSE
-62 LYNKTLSTIKNSYLN
+62 LYNQTLSIIKNSYLS
-77 SFNYINNKIKDII
+77 SFNYINAKVKDII
-90 SIKLIKYNN
+90 SLKLLKYSNF
-99 LSFYY
+99 SYY
-104 TQLENQSLDND
+104 YIQLDNISPEKD
-115 LLIFKNLFIE
+115 LAIFKNLFIE
-125 AFTLINHYKNDKKN
+125 ALTLINHYKKNTKN
-139 IIVIWIPIKKDRD
+139 IVVIWIPVRRNRD
-152 YNYSLI
+152 FNFSII
-158 NKENINSS
+158 NKENINTS

-177 VTFGHNPR
+177 VTFNHNPR

-204 HNFGIDGSNY
+204 HNFGIDGSTY
-214 HNELK
+214 HDELK
-219 KEGILER
+219 KDGILEN

-247 ELISSYLNIIFITI
+247 ELISSYLNIIFITLR
-261 KQNIDSSNFSNSL
+261 QNITDEK
-274 SINDDNLK
+274 LK
-282 YILMAKIVIEILY
+282 YILKAKIIIEIIY
-295 SYNTLSNIIKLN
+295 SYNTISNIIKLN
-307 NFKDYESFKQNK
+307 NFTDYEEFKKNK

-325 CFYEYYFLKALLYNN
+325 CFYEYYFLKALMYNN

-345 PADKNDFLRYYSKI
+345 PVSKNDFSRYYSKI
-359 IKINDDNLL
+359 IKINDDDLL

>member
-1 MNNKIEIIQTLL
+1 MNNKVEIIQTLL
-13 DKINTSFI
+13 DKIDTSLI
-21 NLKIIK
+21 NLKIIR
-27 KNIKFLINE
+27 KNIKFLMNE
-36 YQDIKKFYLHFI
+36 YRDIKKFYLQFS
-48 NFKLQIIDIPKNSE
+48 NLKLQVIDIPKDSD
-62 LYNKTLSTIKNSYLN
+62 LYKKTLSIIKNSYLN
-77 SFNYINNKIKDII
+77 SFSYINAKVKDII
-90 SIKLIKYNN
+90 SIKLIKYSN

-104 TQLENQSLDND
+104 IQLDNLSLENDIT
-115 LLIFKNLFIE
+115 IFKNLFLQ
-125 AFTLINHYKNDKKN
+125 ALTLINHYNKAIQD
-139 IIVIWIPIKKDRD
+139 IIVMWIPVRKDRD
-152 YNYSLI
+152 FNYSLI
-158 NKENINSS
+158 NKENINAS

-219 KEGILER
+219 KDGILEK

-247 ELISSYLNIIFITI
+247 ELISSYLNIIFVTLR
-261 KQNIDSSNFSNSL
+261 QNITDDS
-274 SINDDNLK
+274 LK
-282 YILMAKIVIEILY
+282 YILMTKIIIEILY
-295 SYNTLSNIIKLN
+295 SYNTISNIIKLN
-307 NFKDYESFKQNK
+307 NFTDYDTFKKNK
-319 SFCGNI
+319 TFCGDI

-345 PADKNDFLRYYSKI
+345 PANKNDFSKYYSKI

>member
-1 MNNKIEIIQTLL
+1 MNNKVEIIQTLL
-13 DKINTSFI
+13 DKIDTSLI
-21 NLKIIK
+21 NLKIIR
-27 KNIKFLINE
+27 KNIKFLMNE
-36 YQDIKKFYLHFI
+36 YRDIKKFYLQFSRL
-48 NFKLQIIDIPKNSE
+48 KLQIIDIPKDTD
-62 LYNKTLSTIKNSYLN
+62 LYKKTLSIIKNSYLS
-77 SFNYINNKIKDII
+77 SFNYINNQIKNII
-90 SIKLIKYNN
+90 AIKLIKYSN

-104 TQLENQSLDND
+104 IQLDNLSLDND
-115 LLIFKNLFIE
+115 ISIFKNLFLH
-125 AFTLINHYKNDKKN
+125 ALTLINHYNKTTQD
-139 IIVIWIPIKKDRD
+139 IIVIWIPVRKDRD
-152 YNYSLI
+152 FNYSLI
-158 NKENINSS
+158 NKENIDSS

-214 HNELK
+214 HDELK
-219 KEGILER
+219 KDGILER

-231 TNNSYNYE
+231 TKNSYNYE

-247 ELISSYLNIIFITI
+247 ELISSYINIIFITI
-261 KQNIDSSNFSNSL
+261 KQNITDDS
-274 SINDDNLK
+274 LK
-282 YILMAKIVIEILY
+282 YILMTKIIIEILY
-295 SYNTLSNIIKLN
+295 SYNTISNIIKLN
-307 NFKDYESFKQNK
+307 NFTDYESFKKNK
-319 SFCGNI
+319 SFCGDI

-345 PADKNDFLRYYSKI
+345 PANKNDFSRYYSKI

-368 KEVFNKS
+368 KDIFNKS

>member
-1 MNNKIEIIQTLL
+1 MNNKVEIIQTLL
-13 DKINTSFI
+13 DKIDTSLI
-21 NLKIIK
+21 NLKIIR
-27 KNIKFLINE
+27 KNIKFLMNE
-36 YQDIKKFYLHFI
+36 YRDIKKFYLQFS
-48 NFKLQIIDIPKNSE
+48 NLKLQVIDIPKDSD
-62 LYNKTLSTIKNSYLN
+62 LYKKTLLIIKNSYLN
-77 SFNYINNKIKDII
+77 SFSYINAKVKDII
-90 SIKLIKYNN
+90 SIKLIKYSN

-104 TQLENQSLDND
+104 IQLDNLSLENDIS
-115 LLIFKNLFIE
+115 IFKNLFLQ
-125 AFTLINHYKNDKKN
+125 ALTLINHYNKTKQD
-139 IIVIWIPIKKDRD
+139 IIVMWIPVRKDRD
-152 YNYSLI
+152 FNYTLI
-158 NKENINSS
+158 NKENINAS

-219 KEGILER
+219 KDGIFER

-247 ELISSYLNIIFITI
+247 ELISSYINIIFITI
-261 KQNIDSSNFSNSL
+261 KQNITDDS
-274 SINDDNLK
+274 LK
-282 YILMAKIVIEILY
+282 YILMTKIIIEIIY
-295 SYNTLSNIIKLN
+295 SYNTISNIIKLN
-307 NFKDYESFKQNK
+307 NFTDYESFKKNK
-319 SFCGNI
+319 TFCGDI

-345 PADKNDFLRYYSKI
+345 PANKNDFSKYYSKI
-359 IKINDDNLL
+359 IIINDDNLL
-368 KEVFNKS
+368 KEIFNKS